1 MRATKISDCRVVSGA
16 AVMRQ
21 FGPFCGFFSEFKAQ
35 GGSNKLKV
43 TNPTY
48 TWNEKESG
56 NEAHHDH
63 GFLLLA
69 LES

>member
-1 MRATKISDCRVVSGA
+1 
-16 AVMRQ
+16 MRQ
-21 FGPFCGFFSEFKAQ
+21 FGPLCGFFSEFKAQ